1 MKNTISLK
9 SIELLKKKV
18 NSVREPEKKN
28 TLWVK
33 VQQVTQ
39 QPDSPKTLKAKG
51 ESQLHHPTL

>member
-9 SIELLKKKV
+9 SIELLKKK
-18 NSVREPEKKN
+18 SKQCQGTRKKN